1 MRLLKFI
8 LLAQFLQLLIQAHDL
23 MIFGHLNLEFASNFD
38 FGKLQ
43 FISFDEVVDN
53 RYVFELLVNAL
64 VLHSRIS
71 YVYELLLNKKLGDW
85 VKARST
91 TWYLQFRMTQYDDK
105 RWIEQFLGQ

>member
-1 MRLLKFI
+1 MWPLKLI
-8 LLAQFLQLLIQAHDL
+8 SLAQFLRLLIQAHDL
-23 MIFGHLNLEFASNFD
+23 MIFGHLNLKCASNFD

-43 FISFDEVVDN
+43 SISFDEAIDN

-71 YVYELLLNKKLGDW
+71 CVYEFLLNQKLGDW

-91 TWYLQFRMTQYDDK
+91 TWYS
-105 RWIEQFLGQ
+105 